1 MPRAQSASLHETP
14 RLVREMSE
22 EAKPFLNDVQR
33 QALDAALAAKLAK
46 LSGELHSH
54 ASWLCSWQSYQNYA

>member
-46 LSGELHSH
+46 LSGEHCRLVVIL
-54 ASWLCSWQSYQNYA
+54 AKLQDPARP

>member
-14 RLVREMSE
+14 RLVREMSV

-46 LSGELHSH
+46 LSGEHRLLVVLLAKLQDPSRP
-54 ASWLCSWQSYQNYA
+54 